1 MLYLICMLSGIAI
14 GLLGGLLVV
23 RRRLPEKSSV
33 AVDYEA
39 IYEEVK
45 GDILDD
51 VSRRN
56 TIEKLKKRLSS

>member
-1 MLYLICMLSGIAI
+1 MWYIVCVLIGTAI

-23 RRRLPEKSSV
+23 RKRLPEKNPA

-45 GDILDD
+45 ADILDD

>member
-1 MLYLICMLSGIAI
+1 MVYLACLLGGITI

-23 RRRLPEKSSV
+23 RKRLPEKNPV

-45 GDILDD
+45 ADILDD

-56 TIEKLKKRLSS
+56 TIEKLKKRLGL